1 MFDNFADSAL
11 YLLSSKFALP
21 FSSMSPVKGVMK
33 GTLTIT
39 ILKFHLKN
47 LHFQILVFNFPRSN
61 LYRSSIKGQMMP
73 LKSLGGRLFF
83 D

>member
-21 FSSMSPVKGVMK
+21 FSSISPVKGVMK

-39 ILKFHLKN
+39 NYFEISFEELTL
-47 LHFQILVFNFPRSN
+47 SN
-61 LYRSSIKGQMMP
+61 P
-73 LKSLGGRLFF
+73 CF
-83 D
+83 